1 MVSSPDEPS
10 SDRARRRIGEQRP
23 IRVARSSSRLLSLS
37 SSASPAQPLLFS
49 LSCSPHRIPLLVSSP
64 SGTNDRDRV
73 LEATDIVSLVAEQVR
88 LDPKGDEFVG
98 LCPFHEDSK
107 PSMYVVPRKGF
118 YHCFACGAHGNA
130 IDFLVN
136 LHRMEF
142 LEALETLAGRAGIEL
157 TRTGGADGRASA
169 GRKTLLL
176 RANALAAKFFS
187 RMLTDE
193 EGDSGRL
200 GRSILESRG
209 IDAETA
215 EKFGLGIAPDAWS
228 ALVDRV
234 ESFRRD
240 DAKVDG
246 DEVPDLEIFEAAGL
260 VRPSKRGTMIDAFRN
275 RLIFAI
281 RDELGRTIA
290 FGARKI
296 DPEDEPKY
304 LNSPESDVFHKGG
317 TLYGLDLAAKSIA
330 KTRTAIICEGYTD
343 VIALHAAGFE
353 NAVATLG
360 TALTRHHA
368 DRLGRFCD
376 TVILL
381 FDGDLAG
388 QRAADRAVEVFFA
401 STVDVR
407 LCTLPDGLDPDEL
420 LRREGGPA
428 EFEKAISSA
437 IDSPVAL
444 LADFRKALDAAS
456 GVSARQRIV
465 SDVINRLNGLGLEGV
480 AGVRRSLII
489 DQIAGILGVTPSML
503 DQGTRRFTPSST
515 ETALTDNT
523 AQLAVMIRATGGR
536 RQAEESVVRLALADT
551 TLLHRIISMQAGDR
565 TILQQFEHA
574 GFEDPPCREAWRI
587 IEATASAGSIPEGPD
602 LIAAIQDEGI
612 GCIVSALFVEGLREV
627 SVPDVNT
634 AELIQLA
641 AETLQAAIERDDRL
655 AVRSDLASRPVA
667 SADEALA
674 AINMIRASGSD
685 PAAIGRRRV
694 GRVGGR
700 FTDGSTSEPSM
711 PTSFDVGSRE

>member
-1 MVSSPDEPS
+1 MFSHVFFGDEQTSDRVRHRIRICVRSGCQSIVPSLRAIPS
-10 SDRARRRIGEQRP
+10 S
-23 IRVARSSSRLLSLS
+23 LLPASDSL
-37 SSASPAQPLLFS
+37 P
-49 LSCSPHRIPLLVSSP
+49 LVSTP
-64 SGTNDRDRV
+64 SETNDRDRV

-130 IDFLVN
+130 IDFLMN
-136 LHRMEF
+136 FHRMEF
-142 LEALETLAGRAGIEL
+142 LEALETLAGRAGMEL
-157 TRTGGADGRASA
+157 SRVGSNESRASA
-169 GRKTLLL
+169 GRRTLLL

-187 RMLTDE
+187 RMLTEE
-193 EGDSGRL
+193 EGDAGRV
-200 GRSILESRG
+200 GRAILESRG
-209 IDAETA
+209 IGEETA
-215 EKFGLGIAPDAWS
+215 EKFGMGIAPDAWS
-228 ALVDRV
+228 TLVDRI
-234 ESFRRD
+234 EAFRRD
-240 DAKVDG
+240 GTEVDG
-246 DEVPDLEIFEAAGL
+246 NEVPDLEIFEAAGL

-281 RDELGRTIA
+281 RDELGRPIA

-304 LNSPESDVFHKGG
+304 LNSPETDVFHKGG
-317 TLYGLDLAAKSIA
+317 TMYGLDLAAKSIA

-388 QRAADRAVEVFFA
+388 QRAADRAVEIFFS
-401 STVDVR
+401 STVDVQ

-420 LRREGGPA
+420 LRRDGGPA
-428 EFEKAISSA
+428 EFKKALASA
-437 IDSPVAL
+437 IDAPLAL
-444 LADFRKALDAAS
+444 LADFRKALDVAG

-465 SDVINRLNGLGLEGV
+465 DDVINRLNGLGLEGV
-480 AGVRRSLII
+480 AGVRRSFII
-489 DQIAGILGVTPSML
+489 DQIAAILGVTPSML
-503 DQGTRRFTPSST
+503 DQGTRRFTPRSS
-515 ETALTDNT
+515 ETADTE
-523 AQLAVMIRATGGR
+523 APEELAVMIRAAGGR
-536 RQAEESVVRLALADT
+536 RRAEESVVRLALADT
-551 TLLHRIISMQAGDR
+551 ALLSRTISMQTGDR
-565 TILQQFEHA
+565 TLLQQFEHA
-574 GFEDPPCREAWRI
+574 RFEDPPCREAWRLM
-587 IEATASAGSIPEGPD
+587 ESTASAGSIPDGPD
-602 LIAAIQDEGI
+602 LIAAIENEGI

-634 AELIQLA
+634 AELLEQA
-641 AETLQAAIERDDRL
+641 AETLQAAIERDIRL
-655 AVRSDLASRPVA
+655 ADRSDLASRPIA

-674 AINMIRASGSD
+674 AINKIRASGSD

-700 FTDGSTSEPSM
+700 FTDGSTRDPSM
-711 PTSFDVGSRE
+711 PTSFDAGSHE

>member
-1 MVSSPDEPS
+1 MST
-10 SDRARRRIGEQRP
+10 
-23 IRVARSSSRLLSLS
+23 
-37 SSASPAQPLLFS
+37 
-49 LSCSPHRIPLLVSSP
+49 P

-73 LEATDIVSLVAEQVR
+73 LEATNIVSLVAEQIR

-136 LHRMEF
+136 FHRMEF

-169 GRKTLLL
+169 GRRTLLL

-193 EGDSGRL
+193 DGDAGRL
-200 GRSILESRG
+200 GRSILEARG
-209 IDAETA
+209 IDGSTA

-228 ALVDRV
+228 TLVDRV
-234 ESFRRD
+234 EAFRRD
-240 DAKVDG
+240 GTKVDG
-246 DEVPDLEIFEAAGL
+246 DEVPDLEVFEAAGL

-281 RDELGRTIA
+281 RDELGRPIA

-317 TLYGLDLAAKSIA
+317 TMYGLDLAAKSIA
-330 KTRTAIICEGYTD
+330 KSRTAIICEGYTD

-353 NAVATLG
+353 NVVATLG

-376 TVILL
+376 TVVLL

-401 STVDVR
+401 STVDVK

-420 LRREGGPA
+420 LRREGGPE

-437 IDSPVAL
+437 IDAPVAL
-444 LADFRKALDAAS
+444 LADFRKALDAAG
-456 GVSARQRIV
+456 GVSGRQRIV
-465 SDVINRLNGLGLEGV
+465 DDVINRLNGLGLDGV
-480 AGVRRSLII
+480 AGVRRSFII
-489 DQIAGILGVTPSML
+489 DQIAGILGVTASML
-503 DQGTRRFTPSST
+503 DQGSRRYTPRPA
-515 ETALTDNT
+515 EAAEPTD
-523 AQLAVMIRATGGR
+523 AEELAVMIRAAGGR

-551 TLLHRIISMQAGDR
+551 ALLTRTISMETGDR
-565 TILQQFEHA
+565 TLLEQFEHA
-574 GFEDPPCREAWRI
+574 RFEDPPCREAWRI
-587 IEATASAGSIPEGPD
+587 IEATASAGSVPEGPD
-602 LIAAIQDEGI
+602 LIAAIEDEGI

-627 SVPDVNT
+627 SVPDVDT
-634 AELIQLA
+634 SDLLQQA
-641 AETLQAAIERDDRL
+641 AETLQAAIERDGRL
-655 AVRSDLASRPVA
+655 ADRSDLASRPVA
-667 SADEALA
+667 SADEAVA
-674 AINMIRASGSD
+674 AINRIRASGSD

-700 FTDGSTSEPSM
+700 FTDGSTSDPSM
-711 PTSFDVGSRE
+711 PTSIDAGPHE

>member
-1 MVSSPDEPS
+1 MST
-10 SDRARRRIGEQRP
+10 
-23 IRVARSSSRLLSLS
+23 
-37 SSASPAQPLLFS
+37 
-49 LSCSPHRIPLLVSSP
+49 P

-73 LEATDIVSLVAEQVR
+73 LEATDIVSLVAEQIR

-136 LHRMEF
+136 FHRMEF

-169 GRKTLLL
+169 GRRTLLL

-193 EGDSGRL
+193 DGDAGRL
-200 GRSILESRG
+200 GRSILEARG
-209 IDAETA
+209 IDGSTA

-228 ALVDRV
+228 TLVDRV
-234 ESFRRD
+234 EAFRRD
-240 DAKVDG
+240 GTKVDG
-246 DEVPDLEIFEAAGL
+246 DEVPDLEVFEAAGL

-281 RDELGRTIA
+281 RDELGRPIA

-317 TLYGLDLAAKSIA
+317 TMYGLDLAAKSIA
-330 KTRTAIICEGYTD
+330 KSRTAIICEGYTD

-353 NAVATLG
+353 NVVATLG

-376 TVILL
+376 TVVLL

-401 STVDVR
+401 STVDVK

-420 LRREGGPA
+420 LRREGGPE

-437 IDSPVAL
+437 IDAPVAL
-444 LADFRKALDAAS
+444 LADFRKALDAAG
-456 GVSARQRIV
+456 GVSGRQRIV
-465 SDVINRLNGLGLEGV
+465 DDVINRLNGLGLDGV
-480 AGVRRSLII
+480 AGVRRSFII
-489 DQIAGILGVTPSML
+489 DQIAGILGVTASML
-503 DQGTRRFTPSST
+503 DQGSRRYTPRPA
-515 ETALTDNT
+515 EAAEPTD
-523 AQLAVMIRATGGR
+523 AEELAVMIRAAGGR

-551 TLLHRIISMQAGDR
+551 ALLTRTISMETGDR
-565 TILQQFEHA
+565 TLLEQFEHA
-574 GFEDPPCREAWRI
+574 RFEDPPCREAWRI
-587 IEATASAGSIPEGPD
+587 IEATASAGSVPEGPD
-602 LIAAIQDEGI
+602 LIAAIEDEGI

-627 SVPDVNT
+627 SVPDVDT
-634 AELIQLA
+634 SDLLQQA
-641 AETLQAAIERDDRL
+641 AETLQAAIERDGRL
-655 AVRSDLASRPVA
+655 ADRSDLASRPVA
-667 SADEALA
+667 SADEAVA
-674 AINMIRASGSD
+674 AINRIRASGSD

-700 FTDGSTSEPSM
+700 FTDGSTGDPSM
-711 PTSFDVGSRE
+711 PTSIDAGPHE

>member
-1 MVSSPDEPS
+1 MST
-10 SDRARRRIGEQRP
+10 
-23 IRVARSSSRLLSLS
+23 
-37 SSASPAQPLLFS
+37 
-49 LSCSPHRIPLLVSSP
+49 P

-73 LEATDIVSLVAEQVR
+73 LEATDIVSLVAEQIR

-136 LHRMEF
+136 FHRMEF

-169 GRKTLLL
+169 GRRTLLL

-193 EGDSGRL
+193 DGDAGRL
-200 GRSILESRG
+200 GRSILEARG
-209 IDAETA
+209 IDGSTA

-228 ALVDRV
+228 TLVDRV
-234 ESFRRD
+234 EAFRRD
-240 DAKVDG
+240 GTKVDG
-246 DEVPDLEIFEAAGL
+246 DEVPDLEVFEAAGL

-281 RDELGRTIA
+281 RDELGRPIA

-317 TLYGLDLAAKSIA
+317 TMYGLDLAAKSIA
-330 KTRTAIICEGYTD
+330 KSRTAIICEGYTD

-353 NAVATLG
+353 NVVATLG

-376 TVILL
+376 TVVLL

-401 STVDVR
+401 STVDVK

-420 LRREGGPA
+420 LRREGGPE

-437 IDSPVAL
+437 IDAPVAL
-444 LADFRKALDAAS
+444 LADFRKALDAAG
-456 GVSARQRIV
+456 GVSGRQRIV
-465 SDVINRLNGLGLEGV
+465 DDVINRLNGLGLDGV
-480 AGVRRSLII
+480 AGVRRSFII
-489 DQIAGILGVTPSML
+489 DQIAGILGVTASML
-503 DQGTRRFTPSST
+503 DQGSRRYTPRPA
-515 ETALTDNT
+515 EAAEPTD
-523 AQLAVMIRATGGR
+523 AEELAVMIRAAGGR

-551 TLLHRIISMQAGDR
+551 ALLTRTISMETGDR
-565 TILQQFEHA
+565 TLLEQFEHA
-574 GFEDPPCREAWRI
+574 RFEDPPCREAWRI
-587 IEATASAGSIPEGPD
+587 IEATASAGSVPEGPD
-602 LIAAIQDEGI
+602 LIAAIEDEGI

-627 SVPDVNT
+627 SVPDVDT
-634 AELIQLA
+634 SDLLQQA
-641 AETLQAAIERDDRL
+641 AETLQAAIERDGRL
-655 AVRSDLASRPVA
+655 ADRSDLASRPVA
-667 SADEALA
+667 SADEAVA
-674 AINMIRASGSD
+674 AINRIRASGSD

-700 FTDGSTSEPSM
+700 FTDGSTSDPSM
-711 PTSFDVGSRE
+711 PTSIDAGPHE

>member
-1 MVSSPDEPS
+1 MST
-10 SDRARRRIGEQRP
+10 
-23 IRVARSSSRLLSLS
+23 
-37 SSASPAQPLLFS
+37 
-49 LSCSPHRIPLLVSSP
+49 P

-73 LEATDIVSLVAEQVR
+73 LEATDIVSLVAEQIR

-130 IDFLVN
+130 IDFLMN

-157 TRTGGADGRASA
+157 TRIGGAEGRASA
-169 GRKTLLL
+169 GRRTLLL
-176 RANALAAKFFS
+176 RANALAAKFFG
-187 RMLTDE
+187 RMLTE
-193 EGDSGRL
+193 EDGDSGRL
-200 GRSILESRG
+200 GRSILEERG
-209 IDAETA
+209 IDSETA
-215 EKFGLGIAPDAWS
+215 EKFGLGMAPDAWS
-228 ALVDRV
+228 TLVDRV

-240 DAKVDG
+240 STMVDG

-281 RDELGRTIA
+281 RDELGRPIA

-317 TLYGLDLAAKSIA
+317 TMYGLDLAAKSIA

-343 VIALHAAGFE
+343 VIALHIAGFE
-353 NAVATLG
+353 NVVATLG

-401 STVDVR
+401 STVDVK

-428 EFEKAISSA
+428 QFEKAIASS
-437 IDSPVAL
+437 IDAPVAL
-444 LADFRKALDAAS
+444 LADFRKALDSAG

-465 SDVINRLNGLGLEGV
+465 DDVINRLNGLGLDGV
-480 AGVRRSLII
+480 AGVRRSFII
-489 DQIAGILGVTPSML
+489 DQIAGILGVPASML
-503 DQGTRRFTPSST
+503 DHGPRRFTPRAAET
-515 ETALTDNT
+515 EDHEDTRE
-523 AQLAVMIRATGGR
+523 LAVMIRAAGGR
-536 RQAEESVVRLALADT
+536 RRAEESVVRLALADT
-551 TLLHRIISMQAGDR
+551 ALLSRTISMQTGDA
-565 TILQQFEHA
+565 TALQQFEHTR
-574 GFEDPPCREAWRI
+574 FEDPPCREAWRI
-587 IEATASAGSIPEGPD
+587 MEATASAGSIPEGPD
-602 LIAAIQDEGI
+602 LIAAIERHHEVAFDAVTGRDRRRHI
-612 GCIVSALFVEGLREV
+612 AAFRLRK
-627 SVPDVNT
+627 T
-634 AELIQLA
+634 AEALLV
-641 AETLQAAIERDDRL
+641 DRFANTVEEESGPL
-655 AVRSDLASRPVA
+655 VA
-667 SADEALA
+667 RLVA
-674 AINMIRASGSD
+674 RASD
-685 PAAIGRRRV
+685 PYSLAQ
-694 GRVGGR
+694 
-700 FTDGSTSEPSM
+700 ELLKN
-711 PTSFDVGSRE
+711 FDPLCLSQE

>member
-1 MVSSPDEPS
+1 MNRPLIMCGISFASASVPVLQNRPVLACDSVFPPSSSPA
-10 SDRARRRIGEQRP
+10 SDSHP
-23 IRVARSSSRLLSLS
+23 
-37 SSASPAQPLLFS
+37 
-49 LSCSPHRIPLLVSSP
+49 LVSTP
-64 SGTNDRDRV
+64 SETNDRDRV

-130 IDFLVN
+130 IDFLMN
-136 LHRMEF
+136 FHRMEF
-142 LEALETLAGRAGIEL
+142 LEALETLAGRAGMEL
-157 TRTGGADGRASA
+157 TRVGSSEGRASA
-169 GRKTLLL
+169 GRRTLLL

-187 RMLTDE
+187 RMLTEE
-193 EGDSGRL
+193 EGDAGRL
-200 GRSILESRG
+200 GRSILKSRG
-209 IDAETA
+209 IGEETA

-228 ALVDRV
+228 TLVDRIDA
-234 ESFRRD
+234 FRRD
-240 DAKVDG
+240 GTEVDG
-246 DEVPDLEIFEAAGL
+246 NEVPDLEIFEAAGL

-281 RDELGRTIA
+281 RDELGRPIA

-317 TLYGLDLAAKSIA
+317 TMYGLDIAAKSIA

-388 QRAADRAVEVFFA
+388 QRAADRAVEIFFA
-401 STVDVR
+401 STVDVQ

-420 LRREGGPA
+420 LRRDGGPA
-428 EFEKAISSA
+428 EFKKALATA
-437 IDSPVAL
+437 IDAPLAL
-444 LADFRKALDAAS
+444 LADFRKALDVAG

-465 SDVINRLNGLGLEGV
+465 DDVINRLNGLGLEGV
-480 AGVRRSLII
+480 AGVRRSFII
-489 DQIAGILGVTPSML
+489 DQIAAILGVTPSML
-503 DQGTRRFTPSST
+503 DQGTRRFTPRSA
-515 ETALTDNT
+515 ETADTE
-523 AQLAVMIRATGGR
+523 APEELAVMIRAAGGR
-536 RQAEESVVRLALADT
+536 RRAEESVVRLALADT
-551 TLLHRIISMQAGDR
+551 ALLSRTISMQTGDR
-565 TILQQFEHA
+565 TLLQQFEHA
-574 GFEDPPCREAWRI
+574 RFEDPPCREAWRLM
-587 IEATASAGSIPEGPD
+587 ESTASAGSIPDGPD
-602 LIAAIQDEGI
+602 LIAAIENEGI
-612 GCIVSALFVEGLREV
+612 GCIVSSLFVEGLREV

-634 AELIQLA
+634 AELLQQA
-641 AETLQAAIERDDRL
+641 AETLQAAIERDIRL
-655 AVRSDLASRPVA
+655 ADRSDLASRPIA

-674 AINMIRASGSD
+674 AINKIRASGSD

-700 FTDGSTSEPSM
+700 FTDGSTRGPSM
-711 PTSFDVGSRE
+711 PTSFDVGSHE

>member
-1 MVSSPDEPS
+1 MSVCRMFSHVFFGDEQTSDRVRHRIRICLRSGCQSIVPSLRAIPS
-10 SDRARRRIGEQRP
+10 S
-23 IRVARSSSRLLSLS
+23 LLPASDSL
-37 SSASPAQPLLFS
+37 P
-49 LSCSPHRIPLLVSSP
+49 LVSTP
-64 SGTNDRDRV
+64 SETNDRDRV

-130 IDFLVN
+130 IDFLMN
-136 LHRMEF
+136 FHRMEF
-142 LEALETLAGRAGIEL
+142 LEALETLAGRAGMEL
-157 TRTGGADGRASA
+157 SRVGSNESRASA
-169 GRKTLLL
+169 GRRTLLL

-187 RMLTDE
+187 RMLTEE
-193 EGDSGRL
+193 EGDAGRV
-200 GRSILESRG
+200 GRAILESRG
-209 IDAETA
+209 IGEETA
-215 EKFGLGIAPDAWS
+215 EKFGMGIAPDAWS
-228 ALVDRV
+228 TLVDRI
-234 ESFRRD
+234 EAFRRD
-240 DAKVDG
+240 GTEVDG
-246 DEVPDLEIFEAAGL
+246 NEVPDLEIFEAAGL

-281 RDELGRTIA
+281 RDELGRPIA

-304 LNSPESDVFHKGG
+304 LNSPETDVFHKGG
-317 TLYGLDLAAKSIA
+317 TMYGLDLAAKSIA

-388 QRAADRAVEVFFA
+388 QRAADRAVEIFFS
-401 STVDVR
+401 STVDVQ

-420 LRREGGPA
+420 LRRDGGPA
-428 EFEKAISSA
+428 EFKKALASA
-437 IDSPVAL
+437 IDAPLAL
-444 LADFRKALDAAS
+444 LADFRKALDVAG

-465 SDVINRLNGLGLEGV
+465 DDVINRLNGLGLEGV
-480 AGVRRSLII
+480 AGVRRSFII

-503 DQGTRRFTPSST
+503 DQGTRRFTPRSS
-515 ETALTDNT
+515 ETADTE
-523 AQLAVMIRATGGR
+523 APEELAVMIRAAGGR
-536 RQAEESVVRLALADT
+536 RRAEESVVRLALADT
-551 TLLHRIISMQAGDR
+551 ALLSRTISMQTGDR
-565 TILQQFEHA
+565 TLLQQFEHA
-574 GFEDPPCREAWRI
+574 RFEDPPCREAWRLM
-587 IEATASAGSIPEGPD
+587 ESTASAGSIPDGPD
-602 LIAAIQDEGI
+602 LIAAIENEGI
-612 GCIVSALFVEGLREV
+612 GCIVSSLFVEGLREV

-634 AELIQLA
+634 AELLQQA
-641 AETLQAAIERDDRL
+641 AETLQAAIERDIRL
-655 AVRSDLASRPVA
+655 ADRSDLASRPIA

-674 AINMIRASGSD
+674 AINKIRASGSD

-700 FTDGSTSEPSM
+700 FSDGSTRGPSM
-711 PTSFDVGSRE
+711 PTSFDAGSHE

>member
-1 MVSSPDEPS
+1 MLFVPSLESSLPS
-10 SDRARRRIGEQRP
+10 P
-23 IRVARSSSRLLSLS
+23 
-37 SSASPAQPLLFS
+37 PPF
-49 LSCSPHRIPLLVSSP
+49 RIPPPVSTP

-73 LEATDIVSLVAEQVR
+73 LEATDIVSLVAEQIR

-130 IDFLVN
+130 IDFLMN

-157 TRTGGADGRASA
+157 TRIGGAEGRASA
-169 GRKTLLL
+169 GRRTLLL
-176 RANALAAKFFS
+176 RANALAAKFFG
-187 RMLTDE
+187 RMLTE
-193 EGDSGRL
+193 EDGDSGRL
-200 GRSILESRG
+200 GRSILEERG
-209 IDAETA
+209 IDSETA
-215 EKFGLGIAPDAWS
+215 EKFGLGMAPDAWS
-228 ALVDRV
+228 TLVDRV

-240 DAKVDG
+240 STMVDG

-281 RDELGRTIA
+281 RDELGRPIA

-317 TLYGLDLAAKSIA
+317 TMYGLDLAAKSIA

-343 VIALHAAGFE
+343 VIALHIAGFE
-353 NAVATLG
+353 NVVATLG

-401 STVDVR
+401 STVDVK

-420 LRREGGPA
+420 LRRDGGPA
-428 EFEKAISSA
+428 QFEKAIASS
-437 IDSPVAL
+437 IDAPVAL
-444 LADFRKALDAAS
+444 LADFRKALDSAG

-465 SDVINRLNGLGLEGV
+465 DDVINRLNGLGLDGV
-480 AGVRRSLII
+480 AGVRRSFII
-489 DQIAGILGVTPSML
+489 DQIAGILGVPASML
-503 DQGTRRFTPSST
+503 DQGPRRFTPRAAET
-515 ETALTDNT
+515 EHHEDTRE
-523 AQLAVMIRATGGR
+523 LAVMIRAAGGR
-536 RQAEESVVRLALADT
+536 RRAEESVVRLALADT
-551 TLLHRIISMQAGDR
+551 ALLSRTISMHTGDA
-565 TILQQFEHA
+565 TALQQFEHTR
-574 GFEDPPCREAWRI
+574 FEDPPCREAWRI
-587 IEATASAGSIPEGPD
+587 MEATASAGSIPEGPD
-602 LIAAIQDEGI
+602 LIAAIEDEGI

-627 SVPDVNT
+627 SVPEVDT
-634 AELIQLA
+634 AELFQQA
-641 AETLQAAIERDDRL
+641 ADTLQAAIERDGRL
-655 AVRSDLASRPVA
+655 ADRSDLASRPVA
-667 SADEALA
+667 SAAEALA
-674 AINMIRASGSD
+674 AINKIRASGSD

-694 GRVGGR
+694 GRVGGM
-700 FTDGSTSEPSM
+700 FTDGSK
-711 PTSFDVGSRE
+711 G

>member
-1 MVSSPDEPS
+1 MST
-10 SDRARRRIGEQRP
+10 
-23 IRVARSSSRLLSLS
+23 
-37 SSASPAQPLLFS
+37 
-49 LSCSPHRIPLLVSSP
+49 P
-64 SGTNDRDRV
+64 SGTTDRDRV
-73 LEATDIVSLVAEQVR
+73 LEATDIVSLVAEQIR

-136 LHRMEF
+136 FHRMEF

-169 GRKTLLL
+169 GRRTLLL

-187 RMLTDE
+187 RMLADE
-193 EGDSGRL
+193 DGDAGRL

-209 IDAETA
+209 IDGPTA

-228 ALVDRV
+228 TLVDRV
-234 ESFRRD
+234 ETFRRD
-240 DAKVDG
+240 GTTVDG
-246 DEVPDLEIFEAAGL
+246 DEVPDLEVFEAAGL

-281 RDELGRTIA
+281 RDELGRPIA

-317 TLYGLDLAAKSIA
+317 TMYGLDLAAKSIS
-330 KTRTAIICEGYTD
+330 KGRTAIICEGYTD

-353 NAVATLG
+353 NVVATLG

-376 TVILL
+376 TVVLL

-401 STVDVR
+401 STVDVK

-420 LRREGGPA
+420 LRREGGPE

-437 IDSPVAL
+437 IDAPVAL
-444 LADFRKALDAAS
+444 LADFRKALDAAG
-456 GVSARQRIV
+456 GVSGRQRIV
-465 SDVINRLNGLGLEGV
+465 DDVINRLNGLGLDGV
-480 AGVRRSLII
+480 AGVRRSFII
-489 DQIAGILGVTPSML
+489 DQIAGILGVTASML
-503 DQGTRRFTPSST
+503 DQGSRRYTPRPA
-515 ETALTDNT
+515 EAAEPTD
-523 AQLAVMIRATGGR
+523 AEELAVMIRAAGGR

-551 TLLHRIISMQAGDR
+551 ALLTRTISMETGDR
-565 TILQQFEHA
+565 TLLEQFEHA
-574 GFEDPPCREAWRI
+574 RFEDPPCREAWRI
-587 IEATASAGSIPEGPD
+587 IEATASAGSVPEGPD
-602 LIAAIQDEGI
+602 LIAAIEDEGI

-627 SVPDVNT
+627 SVPDVDT
-634 AELIQLA
+634 SDLLQQA
-641 AETLQAAIERDDRL
+641 AETLQAAIERDGRL
-655 AVRSDLASRPVA
+655 ADRSDLASRPVA
-667 SADEALA
+667 SADEAVA
-674 AINMIRASGSD
+674 AINRIRASGSD

-700 FTDGSTSEPSM
+700 FTDGSTGDPSM
-711 PTSFDVGSRE
+711 PTSLDAGPHE

>member
-1 MVSSPDEPS
+1 VSTPS
-10 SDRARRRIGEQRP
+10 E
-23 IRVARSSSRLLSLS
+23 
-37 SSASPAQPLLFS
+37 
-49 LSCSPHRIPLLVSSP
+49 
-64 SGTNDRDRV
+64 TNDRDRV

-130 IDFLVN
+130 IDFLMN
-136 LHRMEF
+136 FHRMEF
-142 LEALETLAGRAGIEL
+142 LEALETLAGRAGMEL
-157 TRTGGADGRASA
+157 SRVGSNESRASA
-169 GRKTLLL
+169 GRRTLLL

-187 RMLTDE
+187 RMLTEE
-193 EGDSGRL
+193 EGDAGRV
-200 GRSILESRG
+200 GRAILESRG
-209 IDAETA
+209 IGEETA
-215 EKFGLGIAPDAWS
+215 EKFGMGIAPDAWS
-228 ALVDRV
+228 TLVDRI
-234 ESFRRD
+234 EAFRRD
-240 DAKVDG
+240 GTEVDG
-246 DEVPDLEIFEAAGL
+246 NEVPDLEIFEAAGL

-281 RDELGRTIA
+281 RDELGRPIA

-304 LNSPESDVFHKGG
+304 LNSPETDVFHKGG
-317 TLYGLDLAAKSIA
+317 TMYGLDLAAKSIA

-388 QRAADRAVEVFFA
+388 QRAADRAVEIFFS
-401 STVDVR
+401 STVDVQ

-420 LRREGGPA
+420 LRRDGGPA
-428 EFEKAISSA
+428 EFKKALASA
-437 IDSPVAL
+437 IDAPLAL
-444 LADFRKALDAAS
+444 LADFRKALDVAG

-465 SDVINRLNGLGLEGV
+465 DDVINRLNGLGLEGV
-480 AGVRRSLII
+480 AGVRRSFII

-503 DQGTRRFTPSST
+503 DQGTRRFTPRSS
-515 ETALTDNT
+515 ETADTE
-523 AQLAVMIRATGGR
+523 APEELAVMIRAAGGR
-536 RQAEESVVRLALADT
+536 RRAEESVVRLALADT
-551 TLLHRIISMQAGDR
+551 ALLSRTISMQTGDR
-565 TILQQFEHA
+565 TLLQQFEHA
-574 GFEDPPCREAWRI
+574 RFEDPPCREAWRLM
-587 IEATASAGSIPEGPD
+587 ESTASAGSIPDGPD
-602 LIAAIQDEGI
+602 LIAAIENEGL

-634 AELIQLA
+634 AELIEQA
-641 AETLQAAIERDDRL
+641 AKTLQAAIERDIRL
-655 AVRSDLASRPVA
+655 ADRSDLASRPIA

-674 AINMIRASGSD
+674 AINKIRASGSD

-700 FTDGSTSEPSM
+700 FTDGSTRGPSM
-711 PTSFDVGSRE
+711 PTSFDAGSHE

>member
-1 MVSSPDEPS
+1 VLLNRPVLACDSVFPPSSSPA
-10 SDRARRRIGEQRP
+10 SDSHP
-23 IRVARSSSRLLSLS
+23 
-37 SSASPAQPLLFS
+37 
-49 LSCSPHRIPLLVSSP
+49 LVSTP
-64 SGTNDRDRV
+64 SETNDRDRV

-130 IDFLVN
+130 IDFLMN
-136 LHRMEF
+136 FHRMEF
-142 LEALETLAGRAGIEL
+142 LEALETLAGRAGMEL
-157 TRTGGADGRASA
+157 SRVGSNESRASA
-169 GRKTLLL
+169 GRRTLLL

-187 RMLTDE
+187 RMLTEE
-193 EGDSGRL
+193 EGDAGRV
-200 GRSILESRG
+200 GRAILESRG
-209 IDAETA
+209 IGEETA
-215 EKFGLGIAPDAWS
+215 EKFGMGIAPDAWS
-228 ALVDRV
+228 TLVDRI
-234 ESFRRD
+234 EAFRRD
-240 DAKVDG
+240 GTEVDG
-246 DEVPDLEIFEAAGL
+246 NEVPDLEIFEAAGL

-281 RDELGRTIA
+281 RDELGRPIA

-304 LNSPESDVFHKGG
+304 LNSPETDVFHKGG
-317 TLYGLDLAAKSIA
+317 TMYGLDLAAKSIA

-388 QRAADRAVEVFFA
+388 QRAADRAVEIFFS
-401 STVDVR
+401 STVDVQ

-420 LRREGGPA
+420 LRRDGGPA
-428 EFEKAISSA
+428 EFKKALASA
-437 IDSPVAL
+437 IDAPLAL
-444 LADFRKALDAAS
+444 LADFRKALDVAG

-465 SDVINRLNGLGLEGV
+465 DDVINRLNGLGLEGV
-480 AGVRRSLII
+480 AGVRRSFII

-503 DQGTRRFTPSST
+503 DQGTRRFTPRSS
-515 ETALTDNT
+515 ETADTE
-523 AQLAVMIRATGGR
+523 APEELAVMIRAAGGR
-536 RQAEESVVRLALADT
+536 RRAEESVVRLALADT
-551 TLLHRIISMQAGDR
+551 ALLSRTISMQTGDR
-565 TILQQFEHA
+565 TLLQQFEHA
-574 GFEDPPCREAWRI
+574 RFEDPPCREAWRLM
-587 IEATASAGSIPEGPD
+587 ESTASAGSIPDGPD
-602 LIAAIQDEGI
+602 LIAAIENEGL

-634 AELIQLA
+634 AELIEQA
-641 AETLQAAIERDDRL
+641 AKTLQAAIERDIRL
-655 AVRSDLASRPVA
+655 ADRSDLASRPIA

-674 AINMIRASGSD
+674 AINKIRASGSD

-700 FTDGSTSEPSM
+700 FTDGSTRGPSM
-711 PTSFDVGSRE
+711 PTSFDAGSHE

>member
-1 MVSSPDEPS
+1 MSTPS
-10 SDRARRRIGEQRP
+10 E
-23 IRVARSSSRLLSLS
+23 
-37 SSASPAQPLLFS
+37 
-49 LSCSPHRIPLLVSSP
+49 
-64 SGTNDRDRV
+64 TNDRDRV

-130 IDFLVN
+130 IDFLMN
-136 LHRMEF
+136 FHRMEF
-142 LEALETLAGRAGIEL
+142 LEALETLAGRAGMEL
-157 TRTGGADGRASA
+157 SRVGSNESRASA
-169 GRKTLLL
+169 GRRTLLL

-187 RMLTDE
+187 RMLTEE
-193 EGDSGRL
+193 EGDAGRV
-200 GRSILESRG
+200 GRAILESRG
-209 IDAETA
+209 IGEETA
-215 EKFGLGIAPDAWS
+215 EKFGMGIAPDAWS
-228 ALVDRV
+228 TLVDRI
-234 ESFRRD
+234 EAFRRD
-240 DAKVDG
+240 GTEVDG
-246 DEVPDLEIFEAAGL
+246 NEVPDLEIFEAAGL

-281 RDELGRTIA
+281 RDELGRPIA

-304 LNSPESDVFHKGG
+304 LNSPETDVFHKGG
-317 TLYGLDLAAKSIA
+317 TMYGLDLAAKSIA

-388 QRAADRAVEVFFA
+388 QRAADRAVEIFFS
-401 STVDVR
+401 STVDVQ

-420 LRREGGPA
+420 LRRDGGPA
-428 EFEKAISSA
+428 EFKKALASA
-437 IDSPVAL
+437 IDAPLAL
-444 LADFRKALDAAS
+444 LADFRKALDVAG

-465 SDVINRLNGLGLEGV
+465 DDVINRLNGLGLEGV
-480 AGVRRSLII
+480 AGVRRSFII
-489 DQIAGILGVTPSML
+489 DQIAAILGVTPSML
-503 DQGTRRFTPSST
+503 DQGTRRFTPRSS
-515 ETALTDNT
+515 ETADTE
-523 AQLAVMIRATGGR
+523 APEELAVMIRAAGGR
-536 RQAEESVVRLALADT
+536 RRAEESVVRLALADT
-551 TLLHRIISMQAGDR
+551 ALLSRTISMQTGDR
-565 TILQQFEHA
+565 TLLQQFEHA
-574 GFEDPPCREAWRI
+574 RFEDPPCREAWRLM
-587 IEATASAGSIPEGPD
+587 ESTASAGSIPDGPD
-602 LIAAIQDEGI
+602 LIAAIENEGI

-634 AELIQLA
+634 AELLEQA
-641 AETLQAAIERDDRL
+641 AETLQAAIERDIRL
-655 AVRSDLASRPVA
+655 ADRSDLASRPIA

-674 AINMIRASGSD
+674 AINKIRASGSD

-700 FTDGSTSEPSM
+700 FTDGSTRDPSM
-711 PTSFDVGSRE
+711 PTSFDAGSHE

>member
-1 MVSSPDEPS
+1 MVST
-10 SDRARRRIGEQRP
+10 
-23 IRVARSSSRLLSLS
+23 
-37 SSASPAQPLLFS
+37 
-49 LSCSPHRIPLLVSSP
+49 P

-73 LEATDIVSLVAEQVR
+73 LEATDIVSLVAEQIR

-136 LHRMEF
+136 FHRMEF

-169 GRKTLLL
+169 GRRTLLL

-193 EGDSGRL
+193 DGDAGRL
-200 GRSILESRG
+200 GRSILEARG
-209 IDAETA
+209 IDGSTA

-228 ALVDRV
+228 TLVDRV
-234 ESFRRD
+234 EAFRRD
-240 DAKVDG
+240 GTKVDG
-246 DEVPDLEIFEAAGL
+246 DEVPDLEVFEAAGL

-281 RDELGRTIA
+281 RDELGRPIA

-317 TLYGLDLAAKSIA
+317 TMYGLDLAAKSIA
-330 KTRTAIICEGYTD
+330 KSRTAIICEGYTD

-353 NAVATLG
+353 NVVATLG

-376 TVILL
+376 TVVLL

-401 STVDVR
+401 STVDVK

-420 LRREGGPA
+420 LRREGGPE

-437 IDSPVAL
+437 IDAPVAL
-444 LADFRKALDAAS
+444 LADFRKALDAAG
-456 GVSARQRIV
+456 GVSGRQRIV
-465 SDVINRLNGLGLEGV
+465 DDVINRLNGLGLDGV
-480 AGVRRSLII
+480 AGVRRSFII
-489 DQIAGILGVTPSML
+489 DQIAGILGVTASML
-503 DQGTRRFTPSST
+503 DQGSRRYTPRPA
-515 ETALTDNT
+515 EAAEPTD
-523 AQLAVMIRATGGR
+523 AEELAVMIRAAGGR

-551 TLLHRIISMQAGDR
+551 ALLTRTISMETGDR
-565 TILQQFEHA
+565 TLLEQFEHA
-574 GFEDPPCREAWRI
+574 RFEDPPCREAWRI
-587 IEATASAGSIPEGPD
+587 IEATASAGSVPEGPD
-602 LIAAIQDEGI
+602 LIAAIEDEGI

-627 SVPDVNT
+627 SVPDVDT
-634 AELIQLA
+634 SDLLQQA
-641 AETLQAAIERDDRL
+641 AETLQAAIERDGRL
-655 AVRSDLASRPVA
+655 ADRSDLASRPVA
-667 SADEALA
+667 SADEAVA
-674 AINMIRASGSD
+674 AINRIRASGSD

-700 FTDGSTSEPSM
+700 FTDGSTSDPSM
-711 PTSFDVGSRE
+711 PTSIDAGPHE

>member
-1 MVSSPDEPS
+1 MSVCRMFSHVFFGDEQTSDRVRHRIRICLRSGCQSIVPSLRAIPS
-10 SDRARRRIGEQRP
+10 S
-23 IRVARSSSRLLSLS
+23 LLPASDSL
-37 SSASPAQPLLFS
+37 P
-49 LSCSPHRIPLLVSSP
+49 LVSTP
-64 SGTNDRDRV
+64 SETNDRDRV

-130 IDFLVN
+130 IDFLMN
-136 LHRMEF
+136 FHRMEF
-142 LEALETLAGRAGIEL
+142 LEALETLAGRAGMEL
-157 TRTGGADGRASA
+157 SRVGSNESRASA
-169 GRKTLLL
+169 GRRTLLL

-187 RMLTDE
+187 RMLTEE
-193 EGDSGRL
+193 EGDAGRV
-200 GRSILESRG
+200 GRAILESRG
-209 IDAETA
+209 IGEETA
-215 EKFGLGIAPDAWS
+215 EKFGMGIAPDAWS
-228 ALVDRV
+228 TLVDRI
-234 ESFRRD
+234 EAFRRD
-240 DAKVDG
+240 GTEVDG
-246 DEVPDLEIFEAAGL
+246 NEVPDLEIFEAAGL

-281 RDELGRTIA
+281 RDELGRPIA

-304 LNSPESDVFHKGG
+304 LNSPETDVFHKGG
-317 TLYGLDLAAKSIA
+317 TMYGLDLAAKSIA

-388 QRAADRAVEVFFA
+388 QRAADRAVEIFFS
-401 STVDVR
+401 STVDVQ

-420 LRREGGPA
+420 LRRDGGPA
-428 EFEKAISSA
+428 EFKKALASA
-437 IDSPVAL
+437 IDAPLAL
-444 LADFRKALDAAS
+444 LADFRKALDVAG

-465 SDVINRLNGLGLEGV
+465 DDVINRLNGLGLEGV
-480 AGVRRSLII
+480 AGVRRSFII

-503 DQGTRRFTPSST
+503 DQGTRRFTPRSS
-515 ETALTDNT
+515 ETADTE
-523 AQLAVMIRATGGR
+523 APEELAVMIRAAGGR
-536 RQAEESVVRLALADT
+536 RRAEESVVRLALADT
-551 TLLHRIISMQAGDR
+551 ALLSRTISMQTGDR
-565 TILQQFEHA
+565 TLLQQFEHA
-574 GFEDPPCREAWRI
+574 RFEDPPCREAWRLM
-587 IEATASAGSIPEGPD
+587 ESTASAGSIPDGPD
-602 LIAAIQDEGI
+602 LIAAIENEGL

-634 AELIQLA
+634 AELIEQA
-641 AETLQAAIERDDRL
+641 AKTLQAAIERDIRL
-655 AVRSDLASRPVA
+655 ADRSDLASRPIA

-674 AINMIRASGSD
+674 AINKIRASGSD

-700 FTDGSTSEPSM
+700 FTDGSTRGPSM
-711 PTSFDVGSRE
+711 PTSFDAGSHE

>member
-1 MVSSPDEPS
+1 MFSHVFFGDEQTSDRVRHRIRICVRSGCQSIVPSLRAIPS
-10 SDRARRRIGEQRP
+10 S
-23 IRVARSSSRLLSLS
+23 LLPASDSL
-37 SSASPAQPLLFS
+37 P
-49 LSCSPHRIPLLVSSP
+49 LVSTP
-64 SGTNDRDRV
+64 SETNDRDRV

-118 YHCFACGAHGNA
+118 YQCFACGAHGNA
-130 IDFLVN
+130 IDFLMN
-136 LHRMEF
+136 FHRMEF
-142 LEALETLAGRAGIEL
+142 LEALETLAGRAGMEL
-157 TRTGGADGRASA
+157 SRVGSNESRASA
-169 GRKTLLL
+169 GRRTLLL

-187 RMLTDE
+187 RMLTEE
-193 EGDSGRL
+193 EGDAGRV
-200 GRSILESRG
+200 GRAILESRG
-209 IDAETA
+209 IGEETA
-215 EKFGLGIAPDAWS
+215 EKFGMGIAPDAWS
-228 ALVDRV
+228 TLVDRI
-234 ESFRRD
+234 EAFRRD
-240 DAKVDG
+240 GTEVDG
-246 DEVPDLEIFEAAGL
+246 NEVPDLEIFEAAGL

-281 RDELGRTIA
+281 RDELGRPIA

-304 LNSPESDVFHKGG
+304 LNSPETDVFHKGG
-317 TLYGLDLAAKSIA
+317 TMYGLDLAAKSIA

-388 QRAADRAVEVFFA
+388 QRAADRAVEIFFS
-401 STVDVR
+401 STVDVQ
-407 LCTLPDGLDPDEL
+407 LCTLPEGLDPDEL
-420 LRREGGPA
+420 LRRDGGPA
-428 EFEKAISSA
+428 EFKKALASA
-437 IDSPVAL
+437 IDAPLAL
-444 LADFRKALDAAS
+444 LADFRKALDVAG

-465 SDVINRLNGLGLEGV
+465 DDVINRLNGLGLEGV
-480 AGVRRSLII
+480 AGVRRSFII
-489 DQIAGILGVTPSML
+489 DQIAAILGVTPSML
-503 DQGTRRFTPSST
+503 DQGTRRFTPRSS
-515 ETALTDNT
+515 ETADTE
-523 AQLAVMIRATGGR
+523 APEELAVMIRAAGGR
-536 RQAEESVVRLALADT
+536 RRAEESVVRLALADT
-551 TLLHRIISMQAGDR
+551 ALLSRTISMQTGDR
-565 TILQQFEHA
+565 TLLQQFEHA
-574 GFEDPPCREAWRI
+574 RFEDPPCREAWRLM
-587 IEATASAGSIPEGPD
+587 ESTASAGSIPDGPD
-602 LIAAIQDEGI
+602 LIAAIENEGI

-634 AELIQLA
+634 AELIEQA
-641 AETLQAAIERDDRL
+641 AETLQAAIERDIRL
-655 AVRSDLASRPVA
+655 ADRSDLASRPIA

-674 AINMIRASGSD
+674 AINKIRASGSD

-700 FTDGSTSEPSM
+700 FTDGSTRGPSM
-711 PTSFDVGSRE
+711 PTSFDAGSHE